1 MAIIKV
7 SNSHSSL
14 KNVISYV
21 TKKEKTTVKLV
32 SGLNCSPES
41 AYLEMQ
47 TTKELHSK
55 TGGRTYKHII
65 QSFPPNEN
73 ITPEQAHKIAV
84 EFASECPLFKGY
96 EILVATHL
104 DRGHLHSHLILNS
117 VSFDTGKKFQ
127 MSKQDLQSMKDLS
140 DSLCMK
146 YNLSICEKG
155 KTIQG
160 EERKGLVS
168 NDMGKY
174 QLLQRADGKKVKS
187 YIQNVAIAV
196 QESLEV
202 ATTKEE
208 FIQSMMEKG
217 YTVNW
222 ENNHKYITFIDSEG
236 NKIRNRNLE
245 KTYGMKVSKE
255 DLIRL
260 FNEKARQKELPSR
273 HRKR

>member
-14 KNVISYV
+14 KNVINYV
-21 TKKEKTTVKLV
+21 TKKEKTTVRLI

-41 AYLEMQ
+41 AFMEMQ

-65 QSFPPNEN
+65 QSFPPNEKLS
-73 ITPEQAHKIAV
+73 PEQAHKIAV
-84 EFASECPLFKGY
+84 EFATECPLFKGY

-117 VSFDTGKKFQ
+117 VSFETGRKFQ

-140 DSLCMK
+140 DSLCRK

-155 KTIQG
+155 KTMQR

-174 QLLQRADGKKVKS
+174 QFLQRASEGKVKS
-187 YIQNVAIAV
+187 YIQDCAIAV
-196 QESLEV
+196 YDSMIES
-202 ATTKEE
+202 TSKEQ
-208 FIQSMMEKG
+208 FISAMNQRG
-217 YTVNW
+217 YSVNW
-222 ENNHKYITFIDSEG
+222 SERKYIVFTNRQG
-236 NKIRNRNLE
+236 QKVRNRNLE
-245 KTYGMKVSKE
+245 KTYGMQVSKE
-255 DLIRL
+255 DLIKL
-260 FNEKARQKELPSR
+260 FKEKEQKKESPSR
-273 HRKR
+273 HRGR

>member
-14 KNVISYV
+14 KNVINYV

-41 AYLEMQ
+41 AYMEMQ

-65 QSFPPNEN
+65 QSFPPDEK

-117 VSFDTGKKFQ
+117 VSFETGRKFQ

-140 DSLCMK
+140 DSLCRK
-146 YNLSICEKG
+146 YNLSIFEKVKTVQG
-155 KTIQG
+155 K
-160 EERKGLVS
+160 ERKGLTS

-174 QLLQRADGKKVKS
+174 QFLQRASDGQVKS
-187 YIQNVAIAV
+187 YIQDCAIAV
-196 QESLEV
+196 YESMSES
-202 ATTKEE
+202 TSKEQ
-208 FIQSMMEKG
+208 FISAMNQRN
-217 YTVNW
+217 YTVDW
-222 ENNHKYITFIDSEG
+222 SERKYIVFT
-236 NKIRNRNLE
+236 NKQGQKVRNRNLE
-245 KTYGMKVSKE
+245 KTYGMQVSKE
-255 DLIRL
+255 DLIKL
-260 FNEKARQKELPSR
+260 FKERTQKKESPSR
-273 HRKR
+273 HRGR

>member
-14 KNVISYV
+14 KNVINYV
-21 TKKEKTTVKLV
+21 TRKEKTTVKLV
-32 SGLNCSPES
+32 SGLHCSPES
-41 AYLEMQ
+41 AYIEMQ

-65 QSFPPNEN
+65 QSFPPDEK
-73 ITPEQAHKIAV
+73 ITPEQAHKIAI
-84 EFASECPLFKGY
+84 EFASECPLFNGY

-104 DRGHLHSHLILNS
+104 DRGHLHSHFILNS
-117 VSFDTGKKFQ
+117 VSFQTGRKFQ

-140 DSLCMK
+140 DSICRK

-160 EERKGLVS
+160 EERKGLTS

-174 QLLQRADGKKVKS
+174 QFLQRASEGKVKS
-187 YIQNVAIAV
+187 YVQDCAV
-196 QESLEV
+196 SVYDSMSES
-202 ATTKEE
+202 TSKEQ
-208 FIQSMMEKG
+208 FISAMNQRG
-217 YTVNW
+217 YTVDW
-222 ENNHKYITFIDSEG
+222 SERKYIVFTNSQG
-236 NKIRNRNLE
+236 QKVRNRNLE
-245 KTYGMKVSKE
+245 KTYGMQVSKE
-255 DLIRL
+255 DLTRL
-260 FNEKARQKELPSR
+260 FNERTKQKESVSR

>member
-1 MAIIKV
+1 M
-7 SNSHSSL
+7 
-14 KNVISYV
+14 
-21 TKKEKTTVKLV
+21 TKKEKTSVRLI

-65 QSFPPNEN
+65 QSFPPNEK
-73 ITPEQAHKIAV
+73 ISPEQAHKIAV
-84 EFASECPLFKGY
+84 EFATECPLFKGY

-117 VSFDTGKKFQ
+117 VSFETGRKFQ

-174 QLLQRADGKKVKS
+174 QFLQRASDGQVKS
-187 YIQNVAIAV
+187 YIQDCAIAV
-196 QESLEV
+196 YESMSES
-202 ATTKEE
+202 TSKEQ
-208 FIQSMMEKG
+208 FISAMNQRN

-222 ENNHKYITFIDSEG
+222 ANRKYIVFTNSQG
-236 NKIRNRNLE
+236 QKVRNRNLE
-245 KTYGMKVSKE
+245 KTYGMQVSKE

-260 FNEKARQKELPSR
+260 FNEKAQKKESPSR
-273 HRKR
+273 HRGR